1 MDQSKFIPAA
11 LLLTGAVV
19 QPASVP
25 ALAQRLERPDALR
38 IAGEQVAQL
47 VLLRGDAAFAHYPPK
62 AKSEGLDAVVI
73 VDLLLN
79 ADGQVLEAQ
88 VVSEIPAGQGFGLAA
103 LDTAKTFEFSNPF
116 RRQVL
121 VAWSVEF
128 LP

>member
-1 MDQSKFIPAA
+1 MDQSNRFPAG
-11 LLLTGAVV
+11 LLLLGAIG
-19 QPASVP
+19 QQASVP
-25 ALAQRLERPDALR
+25 AFAQSLERPDALR
-38 IAGEQVAQL
+38 IRGEQVSQL
-47 VLLRGDAAFAHYPPK
+47 HLLRGDSAFAHYPPK

-79 ADGQVLEAQ
+79 AEGQVLEAQ
-88 VVSEIPAGQGFGLAA
+88 VVSESPAGQGFGLAA